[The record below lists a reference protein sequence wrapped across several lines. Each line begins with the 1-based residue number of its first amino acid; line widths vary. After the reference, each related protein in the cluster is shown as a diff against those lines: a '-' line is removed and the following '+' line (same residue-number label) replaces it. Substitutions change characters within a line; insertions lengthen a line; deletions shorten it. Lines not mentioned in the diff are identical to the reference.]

1 MSYEI
6 IKKNY
11 EKHLWNKA
19 MVRLAVKK
27 GVITAEQYEDI
38 VGEPYTV

>member
-11 EKHLWNKA
+11 EKHLWNKG
-19 MVRLAVKK
+19 MVRFAGQK
-27 GVITAEQYEDI
+27 GVITVEQYEDI
-38 VGEPYTV
+38 VGEPYTA